1 MSGQDTFISH
11 LVELRD
17 RLLRALLAVL
27 IVFVALF
34 IWPGSGPIYDVLA
47 APLMHALPQGTTM
60 IATGVVTPFLVPVK
74 VTALVGFMIA
84 LPYVLYQAWAFVAPG
99 LYEHEKKLALPTV
112 VGSTLLF
119 LLGVGFC
126 YFFVFGKVFAFI
138 HEFAPKS
145 ITVAPDIEAYF
156 GFVITMF
163 LAFGIAFQIPIVVVV
178 LARLGLVNRKAA
190 RGAALRHRRHLRR
203 RRGRHPARRAVAVHA
218 RGADVP
224 ALRDRAVFR
233 APRRAQEGGSG
244 SRGGGREP
252 ADVRRGD
259 GARARSGRSVSC
271 QEPFGLITRPPSRS
285 ESARPAQ
292 TARAR

>member
-1 MSGQDTFISH
+1 MSNQETFISH

-17 RLLRALLAVL
+17 RLLRAVLAVG

-74 VTALVGFMIA
+74 VTALVAFMIV
-84 LPYVLYQAWAFVAPG
+84 LPYLLYQAWAFVAPG
-99 LYEHEKKLALPTV
+99 LYDHEKKLALPTV
-112 VGSTLLF
+112 VGSTFLF
-119 LLGVGFC
+119 LLGVAFC

-178 LARLGLVNRKAA
+178 LARLGLVSIEKLRDARPYVVVGAFVISAIVTPPDVLSQFMLAVPMCLLYEIGLFFARLAA
-190 RGAALRHRRHLRR
+190 RKKAEAEAAAGTDDAYRPMTDEEMEREL
-203 RRGRHPARRAVAVHA
+203 
-218 RGADVP
+218 
-224 ALRDRAVFR
+224 DR
-233 APRRAQEGGSG
+233 
-244 SRGGGREP
+244 
-252 ADVRRGD
+252 
-259 GARARSGRSVSC
+259 
-271 QEPFGLITRPPSRS
+271 
-285 ESARPAQ
+285 
-292 TARAR
+292 